1 MSRRRLKP
9 AVFLLAA
16 PYITALFLLKEKG
29 KLFEQKFDIGAILCG
44 NSRTCSGNTRNS
56 FTDGQASHYAET
68 NRLHHVPGCRSF
80 QQDQQ

>member
-29 KLFEQKFDIGAILCG
+29 KLFE
-44 NSRTCSGNTRNS
+44 
-56 FTDGQASHYAET
+56 
-68 NRLHHVPGCRSF
+68 
-80 QQDQQ
+80 